1 MCRAMPLHAVQSKPL
16 CINLLIWF
24 LRKYPT
30 ALKPSIIPNVQNG
43 PYHPPERPINQIS
56 QPKITFSRCTHGARV
71 VHAFHPRVLRG
82 RRRR

>member
-30 ALKPSIIPNVQNG
+30 ALKPSMIPNAPNG
-43 PYHPPERPINQIS
+43 LYPPPPERPINQIS
-56 QPKITFSRCTHGARV
+56 QPKINV
-71 VHAFHPRVLRG
+71 
-82 RRRR
+82 